1 MQRLG
6 NRGVTV
12 VFLSLIQDEPLPLG
26 TTLAELSRQ
35 VPLVISQHV
44 GRKHARDA
52 QSTFIAWL
60 HELLNGEEPLP
71 ALHEKGHPS
80 AVAWRHYDSWHL
92 EVRGRDGIP
101 MERLGHLLLDRTE
114 ERALVNHAVDQLID
128 HDQRLTCVIA
138 YAEAGNHIEMF
149 FSEQARDYL
158 MRHARDKVQTPPQH
172 VLRQCIIKP
181 TGFFRG

>member
-1 MQRLG
+1 M
-6 NRGVTV
+6 
-12 VFLSLIQDEPLPLG
+12 SPYPWEPPWPSS
-26 TTLAELSRQ
+26 AARC
-35 VPLVISQHV
+35 PLVISQHV

-71 ALHEKGHPS
+71 ALHGKGHPS
-80 AVAWRHYDSWHL
+80 AVAWRHYDSWRL

-158 MRHARDKVQTPPQH
+158 MRHARDKRVVPQ
-172 VLRQCIIKP
+172 
-181 TGFFRG
+181 